1 MSGMMKCLTL
11 GGAILCVCALV
22 GWGREPIRAF
32 GSRWDLDG
40 DGCVS
45 FPDYAVLVRGSGRAP
60 GIGSRRQPIRYPIL
74 ADFCS
79 QWLAGDWDVT
89 DPNVTVPNVADPN
102 GDIPPLYF
110 FYAIHTHGTSDYLP
124 YADKLQKR
132 LDSQTAENMIAA
144 IEGISS
150 VLDRYG
156 VVGTWELVEGTAQG
170 IPEYQG
176 ENHIFKQLLSRGHEI
191 AAHAHKVE
199 DTAAVVGALRD
210 SCGVV
215 PVTTSGFITQ
225 VSRADAGS
233 VQSAMAEAIQT
244 AVDLGLT
251 VGTDNLSPGGK
262 DLVSQSCPNGSGVG
276 NDMWAETGNLM
287 FPWRP
292 DYLNSN
298 TCADNPAGR
307 MVFVNHVS
315 IEWLILPDSPGPPDV
330 LDGRHFEQ
338 LKGYFDAAL
347 RYMEENR
354 PERVACWGFVTHII
368 EYAVGGAAENP
379 PESSALEALDGFLSY
394 ADSKRAEG
402 RVVYATS
409 NEIAD
414 LAYPQV
420 EKPGNATLKSEPK

>member
-1 MSGMMKCLTL
+1 M
-11 GGAILCVCALV
+11 
-22 GWGREPIRAF
+22 
-32 GSRWDLDG
+32 
-40 DGCVS
+40 
-45 FPDYAVLVRGSGRAP
+45 
-60 GIGSRRQPIRYPIL
+60 GSRRQPIRYPIL
-74 ADFCS
+74 ADFCG
-79 QWLAGDWDVT
+79 QWLDGA
-89 DPNVTVPNVADPN
+89 PNTANPDVADPN
-102 GDIPPLYF
+102 NDVPPLYF

-144 IEGISS
+144 IEGIGG
-150 VLDRYG
+150 VLDRHG
-156 VVGTWELVEGTAQG
+156 VVGTWELVEGTAKG

-191 AAHAHKVE
+191 AAHAHRVD
-199 DTAAVVGALRD
+199 DTGAVVAALRD

-225 VSRADAGS
+225 VSHADAGS
-233 VQSAMAEAIQT
+233 VQPAMAEAIQT

-276 NDMWAETGNLM
+276 NDMWADTGNLM

-292 DYLNSN
+292 DYLNTN
-298 TCADNPAGR
+298 TCADSPSGR

-315 IEWLILPDSPGPPDV
+315 IEWLILPDSSGPPDV
-330 LDGRHFEQ
+330 LDDRHFEQ

-347 RYMEENR
+347 QYMEENR

-379 PESSALEALDGFLSY
+379 PEQSALEALDRFLSY
-394 ADSKRAEG
+394 VDSKRAQG
-402 RVVYATS
+402 RVVYATAG
-409 NEIAD
+409 EIAD
-414 LAYPQV
+414 LAFPHV
-420 EKPGNATLKSEPK
+420 ETPGGATVKSESK